1 MLSLLQRFTAVALT
15 SGTLLLAGCATAQS
29 PASDQDH
36 AAHHPAGQAGAP
48 APGAKPP
55 GGTGSPGAQKDGASG
70 MGMMGGGK
78 MGGGDMKGMCE
89 MHDQM
94 MGSMTPEDRKAAM
107 AQRIKAMSPEQAKQM
122 MGMMEKRMSMMQ
134 EYMQMMREHM
144 SAQGQRK

>member
-1 MLSLLQRFTAVALT
+1 MMG
-15 SGTLLLAGCATAQS
+15 SG
-29 PASDQDH
+29 
-36 AAHHPAGQAGAP
+36 
-48 APGAKPP
+48 
-55 GGTGSPGAQKDGASG
+55 
-70 MGMMGGGK
+70 GMMGGGK

-134 EYMQMMREHM
+134 ENMQMMREHM